1 MKKVI
6 LILIALIAIMTGCE
20 KYNLNKIYGDH
31 TLINYTVDGID
42 SMNTFKDSLGTLFQ
56 FNYDEVSNE
65 NICVIGGVRNDGQG
79 TLVTWNWE
87 LNNSDKIL
95 SQVISAGFSIGTG
108 PFGVGKNNIEWEILK
123 LKSNYLKLKTNYN
136 NKEYIIEL
144 EEN

>member
-6 LILIALIAIMTGCE
+6 LILIALISIMSGCE

-31 TLINYTVDGID
+31 TLKKYTVDGTD

-65 NICVIGGVRNDGQG
+65 NICAISGVRNDGQG

-87 LNNSDKIL
+87 LNNGDKIL

-108 PFGVGKNNIEWEILK
+108 PFGVGKNNLEWEILSLTRK
-123 LKSNYLKLKTNYN
+123 ELKMKTLYN
-136 NKEYIIEL
+136 GTEYVVEL